1 MNTIN
6 KKDIEISPENPFGNC
21 KLGREKIARSLTKII
36 KNINVDNGFVISID
50 SPWGTGKTTFI
61 DMWKALL
68 EKEEENII
76 CVKFNAWDNDF
87 YNDPLISI
95 LENLDEAIDKD
106 IEKIIR
112 NFAKESLENIKSNLK
127 TKGKALI
134 CDAIKA
140 KTHGLIDISGEER
153 DDDLLKN
160 YGNLKEKNKK
170 IKKGL
175 MELKKEFGENNKL
188 RIIFFIDELD
198 RCRPD
203 YAIKVLEIIKH
214 FFRTEGY
221 IFILSLD
228 KSQLSKS
235 ISTIYG
241 QGMDSEGYLRR
252 FIDVDYTLPMSS
264 NEKYIESLIEKHK
277 LTEEKNLKDI
287 VFRAL
292 KYSEISLR
300 DIEKLFFRLK
310 IFGYFKKNIEIICLN
325 KGYYNFY
332 SEKERK
338 FLKLFNNKF
347 YSSVRTYFFML
358 NYLDKELYDVMLN
371 NKDNFLDKLNAN
383 RIKID
388 SEKKLEKRFLKTIGW
403 FNFEMDEELKNITNE
418 LIKLITRLNKMVTLN
433 ENDGESNI
441 ISFQLNY
448 NIVEINL
455 EKLFDENGEFIIK
468 NDIEMINGI
477 NKE

>member
-6 KKDIEISPENPFGNC
+6 KNDIEIYKDNPFKNC

-87 YNDPLISI
+87 YNDPLISLI
-95 LENLDEAIDKD
+95 GEFKEYISISYVDKSEGISEEVFYGIIKAITLSIIDIKNIQKNIETPSENLFDEYSK
-106 IEKIIR
+106 EKQVKVDLK
-112 NFAKESLENIKSNLK
+112 NAFKNLK
-127 TKGKALI
+127 DVL
-134 CDAIKA
+134 
-140 KTHGLIDISGEER
+140 EQQ
-153 DDDLLKN
+153 
-160 YGNLKEKNKK
+160 
-170 IKKGL
+170 IKKSD
-175 MELKKEFGENNKL
+175 L
-188 RIIFFIDELD
+188 RIVFFIDELD

-264 NEKYIESLIEKHK
+264 KEKYIESLIEKHK

-310 IFGYFKKNIEIICLN
+310 IFGYFKKNIEIIYLN
-325 KGYYNFY
+325 KGYRNFY
-332 SEKERK
+332 FEKERE

-388 SEKKLEKRFLKTIGW
+388 SEKKLEKRFLKTIEW
-403 FNFEMDEELKNITNE
+403 FNFKMDEELKNITNE

-441 ISFQLNY
+441 ISFQLND

-477 NKE
+477 DN